1 MAQSASYDRRYL
13 TADEFML
20 VQETRQ
26 ASIGQLDNLALR
38 DLLRRVRER
47 RDRARDIA
55 SRKRREMRGK
65 ATPVAARAAGGNEGS
80 RRKLDILSAALK
92 RANKESSRRAA
103 GNARSELVASA
114 RKALALRQE
123 ADDARTTPEYRTAE
137 HGMNPH
143 ADHKGRM
150 RDNVDEGSFVPQF
163 HQSRGA
169 R

>member
-1 MAQSASYDRRYL
+1 MAQSASYDRRCL
-13 TADEFML
+13 ADDEFTL

-26 ASIGQLDNLALR
+26 KSIGQIDDGALR
-38 DLLRRVRER
+38 DLVRRVRER

-55 SRKRREMRGK
+55 SRQRREMRGK
-65 ATPVAARAAGGNEGS
+65 AAPTGARAAGGNEGS

-92 RANKESSRRAA
+92 RANKDSSRRTAR
-103 GNARSELVASA
+103 NARSGLVALA
-114 RKALALRQE
+114 RKALAMRQG
-123 ADDARTTPEYRTAE
+123 ADGARATPEYRTAE
-137 HGMNPH
+137 DGMSPH
-143 ADHKGRM
+143 ADHKGRV